1 MNLSEEECVLCKEPA
16 REKRPWTTQSLV
28 VAGVSGAV
36 VVGVYSLTI
45 PFVAPAF
52 RRVCLPFVPATT
64 NQVNNVMRALHG
76 RKGTL
81 LDIGSG
87 DGRIVIE
94 ASKNG
99 FQSHGVELNY
109 WLVLYSRYR
118 AWREG
123 QRANTNF
130 HKQDLWKTDMSKYEN
145 IVVFGV
151 DTLMIGLEKKFDQE
165 ITDTCRI
172 VASRFPLPNWQPVKI
187 IGEGLDTV
195 WIYMH
200 PRNPDYEKM
209 KLSVN
214 FKGLNDNIYDSKNLE
229 KDEFSASEVLYSRS
243 SKTSCSL

>member
-1 MNLSEEECVLCKEPA
+1 MEKIMNLSEEECVLCKEPA

-145 IVVFGV
+145 IFVFG
-151 DTLMIGLEKKFDQE
+151 LIPLN
-165 ITDTCRI
+165 

>member
-1 MNLSEEECVLCKEPA
+1 MTVSNVSNDGCFLCQEPVRA
-16 REKRPWTTQSLV
+16 KRPWTTQSIV
-28 VAGVSGAV
+28 VAGVSGTI

-64 NQVNNVMRALHG
+64 SQVSNVMRALKG
-76 RKGTL
+76 RKGNL

-99 FQSHGVELNY
+99 FDSAGVELNY
-109 WLVLYSRYR
+109 WLVLYSRYKT
-118 AWREG
+118 WREG
-123 QRANTNF
+123 QRARTKF
-130 HKQDLWKTDMSKYEN
+130 YKQDLWKTDMSKYEN

-151 DTLMIGLEKKFDQE
+151 DSLMSGLEEKFDKE
-165 ITDTCRI
+165 ITDSCRI
-172 VASRFPLPNWQPVKI
+172 IASRFPLPNWQPVRI

-200 PRNPDYEKM
+200 PRNSDYEQLKM
-209 KLSVN
+209 SVN
-214 FKGLNDNIYDSKNLE
+214 SNGLNNEDCANEEIQ
-229 KDEFSASEVLYSRS
+229 KDKFRINTVLS
-243 SKTSCSL
+243 SNK